1 MPVVNTRGLEAQ
13 LLGSVETSKGGVAPS
28 STPINTKG
36 LDQAILD
43 VAQVQPDT
51 EAAPAQATGE
61 FSITNSLERGYD
73 GLRSNIAD
81 ALGNHDEAKAWEAK
95 AAAPDVVPSVPTWD
109 AVHDVKSGAKYVAE
123 RAAENLVQ
131 MGVPVAAAALSPVI
145 GPEIAAGIGIGSN
158 LIPQFGEA
166 RGNIIDASGTDH
178 PLMAGVVG
186 VANSALDY
194 LPIASFAKGLGL
206 QGATKR
212 AVAKAMADNPGLFA
226 KLAHGVVGTGKQ
238 MASEGITEGWQEL
251 NSIVAENIAS
261 DKEVLSLSQDQRD
274 RIRENAIAG
283 SVTGGALHIGG
294 HSMKVIG
301 GKLLPS
307 DSADAE
313 KALADSMDTD
323 EDRAVREQ
331 VARVQ
336 AIQDQIAANDEI
348 LKAAADR
355 RAEQK
360 VGPHD
365 DVTDASPLPDH
376 MKPLDATAAW
386 SPDVQVE
393 QKRKQIV
400 EDDWTANGTNIL
412 VRDANGNSVVMP
424 MAVDQIPRGVHVAVD
439 KTASE
444 NPQNHAHLLNVADHV
459 NSVIDKMGLSK
470 DIRIIIGNHMPALS
484 SSAGRRA
491 VAGYSAPLGNDSYYI
506 VAKPLDKIGD
516 PYDAIPANRKADM
529 RSISQYDTINHE
541 AGHAIFQTLI
551 NKVST
556 PTEKNALLQSY
567 KEWLQGLN
575 TYRDIIDT
583 SEALPAVYD
592 AASEDKA
599 KGINYGNAPLSSYPK
614 IDQQLAHRTANY
626 TMNFDEYLARSF
638 GRYMTNKTASGE
650 FQPVV
655 GLFKKL
661 AETMRKYF
669 RLIKK
674 TQTTNETFKAFVDN
688 TFLKRELEQLQSQQ
702 KPAAPDTSGIEVE
715 ANNTGFSNSKANGV
729 SEQNIYGVEESVVS
743 SVKNFLHKLGMKKQ
757 AANFGQHADL
767 HLGFAKYAQ
776 FFTPIQIAELSQKSG
791 YALPAQYMDIV
802 RAYSNLR
809 AQYSEEANQHL
820 SEWNK
825 LGNQK
830 AATVSRL
837 LFEISQASDEKGRA
851 LNKSELDALF
861 TKMKA
866 GPDEI
871 ALWRKIDQHFRDTL
885 DKMHSAMVYEQSRS
899 YTEDYEKAKVFRDAW
914 LSATTEQEKMN
925 LIEQFTGEPMLDPNR
940 PNDLFHPLY
949 TQLKD
954 MERKIKGLKNKN
966 YFPRS
971 RLGEY
976 YVRVVSKSANQS
988 WDGTDS
994 TKAGETL
1001 GFYSFDNI
1009 DEAKSFM
1016 EENMSDARREGVAI
1030 SVNKMPSEIF
1040 AMQSMPQALIK
1051 TISDRMQ
1058 LTDEQRRIMADIA
1071 LDLSPGKRFL
1081 KHLKKRKGI
1090 KGYTEDATRVYVN
1103 YMLNASSHMARTEY
1117 ARDMISELHKM
1128 NKYIK
1133 DLEGDSQGRDLTN
1146 LTRLKDYYTRH
1157 MSYIMKA
1164 DNDWANLRALGFMWY
1179 LGFNPKAAWVN
1190 LTQVPMVTLPYLSSR
1205 YGDVKATK
1213 AMMSSWKKAG
1223 QHLMGKKRLS
1233 DDEMAMIDH
1242 FIKTGIFDE
1251 SIATELAG
1259 LAEGGT
1265 LKRML
1270 PGVNPQKIYNKFLY
1284 ASGFMF
1290 RATEKFNR
1298 YTTALAA
1305 YNLARDH
1312 GISHEMALQNA
1323 RQAIETTQFEPV
1335 KWNRAEF
1342 MRGKKSVIF
1351 MFWSYM
1357 QHMAFLFF
1365 GGDGKGTAMR
1375 MLIMSMIAGGLTGL
1389 PFAEALFALIDASG
1403 SQIKALFG
1411 DADPRVESKKALREL
1426 LMNITDNPDIM
1437 MRGLSSQFGLGPIH
1451 LAANFGIPIP
1461 RVDVHSSMSNGY
1473 MLPWLQSM
1481 MEAHGSSDEKVGQMA
1496 AGLAGPIAG
1505 LPILA
1510 YKAIQSDDPSVWKRI
1525 SSVMPVFVK
1534 NAMQGAQWLNNGG
1547 VQDQNGAMTFPLS
1560 DIDGR
1565 VAAVLKMSGFTP
1577 TALTQKYQQITAQK
1591 EAAAYFAARRGMLM
1605 QDFYQAQQS
1614 GDREAIADA
1623 RKAVLEFNKM
1633 TRETVELRGMGI
1645 TNQQLRSSVRTRL
1658 NNKVRKERNLPS
1670 SRSSAA
1676 LEASIRKAYPVIGE
1690 QK

>member
-36 LDQAILD
+36 LDQAMLD

-51 EAAPAQATGE
+51 ATAPAQPTGE

-95 AAAPDVVPSVPTWD
+95 AAAPDVAPSVPTWD

-131 MGVPVAAAALSPVI
+131 MGVPIAAAVASPII
-145 GPEIAAGIGIGSN
+145 GPTAAATIGIGSN

-194 LPIASFAKGLGL
+194 LPVASFAKGLGL
-206 QGATKR
+206 QGAAQR

-238 MASEGITEGWQEL
+238 MALEGVTEGWQEL

-261 DKEVLSLSQDQRD
+261 DKDALSLSQDQRD

-283 SVTGGALHIGG
+283 AAVGGAFHIGG
-294 HSMKVIG
+294 HSMKVVG
-301 GKLLPS
+301 GKLLPA
-307 DSADAE
+307 DSVDAE

-323 EDRAVREQ
+323 ADKAVREQ

-336 AIQDQIAANDEI
+336 QIQDQIAANDEI
-348 LKAAADR
+348 LKAAAAR
-355 RAEQK
+355 RAEQDT
-360 VGPHD
+360 GNHD
-365 DVTDASPLPDH
+365 DIIAASPLSSDT
-376 MKPLDATAAW
+376 KPLEGNTAI
-386 SPDVQVE
+386 SPDE
-393 QKRKQIV
+393 FTESFARSLL
-400 EDDWTANGTNIL
+400 EDHWTESGTNIL
-412 VRDANGNSVVMP
+412 VRDDKGNSVVMP
-424 MAVDQIPRGVHVAVD
+424 MGVDQIPRGVHVAVD
-439 KTASE
+439 SVASAD
-444 NPQNHAHLLNVADHV
+444 PQNHAHLLNIADHV
-459 NSVIDKMGLSK
+459 NDVVSKMGLSK
-470 DIRIIIGNHMPALS
+470 DIRIIIGNHIPSLFVS
-484 SSAGRRA
+484 SDLPTTR
-491 VAGYSAPLGNDSYYI
+491 GYSSPIGDNSFYI
-506 VAKPLDKIGD
+506 VAKPLKDVSSQFD
-516 PYDAIPANRKADM
+516 NVPVSRKDDVQSTAF
-529 RSISQYDTINHE
+529 YNTVNHE
-541 AGHAIFQTLI
+541 VGHAIFQTMMTKTATL
-551 NKVST
+551 
-556 PTEKNALLQSY
+556 EERNALLQSY
-567 KEWLQGLN
+567 KEWLLSLK
-575 TYRDIIDT
+575 TYRDLNAT
-583 SEALPAVYD
+583 SDSLAGTYNEAHIRKEFP
-592 AASEDKA
+592 
-599 KGINYGNAPLSSYPK
+599 NYGNAPFSYIKQKDPK
-614 IDQQLAHRTANY
+614 FADEIGQYNI
-626 TMNFDEYLARSF
+626 NFDEFVARSF
-638 GRYMTNKTASGE
+638 GRYMASKTATGE
-650 FQPVV
+650 YTPVTS
-655 GLFKKL
+655 LFKKL
-661 AETMRKYF
+661 ADMMRKYF
-669 RLIKK
+669 RIIKK
-674 TQTTNETFKAFVDN
+674 TQSTNETFKAFVDN
-688 TFLKRELEQLQSQQ
+688 TFLKRELEQLQAQP

-729 SEQNIYGVEESVVS
+729 SEENIHAVNESVVS

-776 FFTPIQIAELSQKSG
+776 FFTPIQIAELAQKSG

-861 TKMKA
+861 TKLKA

-885 DKMHSAMVYEQSRS
+885 DKMHSAMIYEQSRS

-914 LSATTEQEKMN
+914 LAATTEQEKMN

-1016 EENMSDARREGVAI
+1016 ADNMSDAQREGVAI

-1090 KGYTEDATRVYVN
+1090 AGYTEDATRVYVN

-1164 DNDWANLRALGFMWY
+1164 DNDWANLRALGFMWF

-1213 AMMSSWKKAG
+1213 AMISSWKKAS

-1233 DDEMAMIDH
+1233 NDEMAMIDH
-1242 FIKTGIFDE
+1242 FINTGIFDE

-1270 PGVNPQKIYNKFLY
+1270 PGVSPQKMYNKFLY

-1461 RVDVHSSMSNGY
+1461 RVDIHSSMSNGY

-1547 VQDQNGAMTFPLS
+1547 VQDQNGAMTLPLS

-1591 EAAAYFAARRGMLM
+1591 EAAAYFAARRGMLL
-1605 QDFYQAQQS
+1605 QDLYQGIANK
-1614 GDREAIADA
+1614 DREAIADA
-1623 RKAVLEFNKM
+1623 RKAIADFNKM

-1645 TNQQLRSSVRTRL
+1645 TGQQANSSVRARL
-1658 NNKVRKERNLPS
+1658 RDKVQKERNLPS